1 MSSYRVAV
9 VGATGVVGTQMLR
22 TLVERGFPA
31 SAIVPIA
38 SERSAG
44 KSVPVGGENVP
55 ITVLAD
61 ALFSDDGPEGFDIA
75 IFSAGGGTSRDWAPK
90 FAAAGAIVVDNSS
103 HWRMHDD
110 IPLVVPEVNAA
121 ALDAIAEPGSKR
133 IIANPN
139 CSTAQM
145 LVPLKPIHEAAGLKR
160 LVVTTMQSVSGTGK
174 AAIDELRAETAAVVN
189 DQTPPPPASYPHQIA
204 FNVLPQAGSF
214 AEGDTYTDE
223 ERKLINETR
232 KIFSLPDLAIS
243 PTCTRVPVYVGHS
256 ESVNVQTER
265 PLSADEARAL
275 LEAQP
280 GVRVVDDP
288 AASRYPMAI
297 DAEGDDDVLVGRIR
311 DDDSAENSLNMFV
324 VGDNLLKGAAL
335 NAVQIAEALVARG
348 LVGR

>member
-31 SAIVPIA
+31 SEIVPIA

-44 KSVPVGGENVP
+44 KKVFIGGEEVPV
-55 ITVLAD
+55 TVLSNEAID
-61 ALFSDDGPEGFDIA
+61 GFDIA
-75 IFSAGGGTSRDWAPK
+75 IFSAGATTSREWAPK
-90 FAAAGAIVVDNSS
+90 FGAADAIVVDNSS
-103 HWRMHDD
+103 CWRMDPA
-110 IPLVVPEVNAA
+110 IPLVVPEVNAD
-121 ALDAIAEPGSKR
+121 ALDAVSAVGHPR

-145 LVPLKPIHEAAGLKR
+145 VVPLKALHDAAVMKR

-174 AAIDELRAETAAVVN
+174 AAIDELRAEAAAVVG
-189 DQTPPPPASYPHQIA
+189 DDDPPAPSSYPHQIA

-214 AEGDTYTDE
+214 KDGDVYTDE

-232 KIFSLPDLAIS
+232 KIFSLPDLAVS

-256 ESVNVQTER
+256 ESVNLQTEK
-265 PLSADEARAL
+265 PLSADEARRL
-275 LEAQP
+275 LQAQP

-288 AASRYPMAI
+288 PAARYPMAI
-297 DAEGDDDVLVGRIR
+297 DAEGEDDVLVGRIR
-311 DDDSAENSLNMFV
+311 EDDSAENALNMFI

-335 NAVQIAEALVARG
+335 NAVQIAETLVARG
-348 LVGR
+348 LV